1 MVKMSSLVLATVE
14 DEYVITLKEITDLLG
29 IEHSKAKK
37 TVEELALEEGFGWLA
52 KTATQYKSGKGR
64 TSTLQTYKF
73 TQLQAI
79 AVGARLNN
87 KMLMKVVVK
96 LKELELSKN
105 MLSAE
110 MQKHIEQFLPKGGFL
125 EENSKG
131 GLKTKAIRG
140 YYRFDSFSE
149 ETILLNRK
157 YQLQKR
163 LNGLMMEDY
172 EIEIKMV
179 DMEIERLRLENG
191 KL

>member
-1 MVKMSSLVLATVE
+1 MSNLVLTTVE

-29 IEHSKAKK
+29 IRHSDAMKK
-37 TVEELALEEGFGWLA
+37 VEELAQEDGFGTLREIRIVYN
-52 KTATQYKSGKGR
+52 KKGQKIKS
-64 TSTLQTYKF
+64 YKF

-96 LKELELSKN
+96 LKELEIAKNVLSI
-105 MLSAE
+105 E
-110 MQKHIEQFLPKGGFL
+110 MQEHMKKFLPKGGFL
-125 EENSKG
+125 EENEKG

-140 YYRFDSFSE
+140 YYRFDRFSKE
-149 ETILLNRK
+149 AILLNRR
-157 YQLQKR
+157 YHLQKR

-172 EIEIKMV
+172 ELEIKMV
-179 DMEIERLRLENG
+179 DEQIESLRLENE